1 MIMWIARDKEI
12 IEKFKQLHPEAC
24 EVKVG
29 HRFDG
34 PEVEAWDNN
43 GAYMGC
49 FWYNGDTFEKEKDY
63 SYARVDINLK
73 NGVPPF
79 GVYYIEKNPYG
90 RVNEGKIVEIVR
102 EKFMEEIKKQIM
114 ESITEENIILH
125 VGDLDGWPAPYSQI
139 KDKLIEI

>member
-1 MIMWIARDKEI
+1 MVTNKEI
-12 IEKFKQLHPEAC
+12 IEKFKQLYPDAC

-29 HRFDG
+29 YRFGG
-34 PEVEAWDNN
+34 PEVDAWDNN

-63 SYARVDINLK
+63 SYARVDVNLM
-73 NGVPPF
+73 NGIPPF
-79 GVYYIEKNPYG
+79 GVYYIENNPYE
-90 RVNEGKIVEIVR
+90 RVDEGKIVEIVR

>member
-1 MIMWIARDKEI
+1 MVTNKEI
-12 IEKFKQLHPEAC
+12 IEKFKQLYPDAC

-29 HRFDG
+29 YRFNG
-34 PEVEAWDNN
+34 PEVDAWDNN

-63 SYARVDINLK
+63 SYARVDINFK
-73 NGVPPF
+73 NGFPPF
-79 GVYYIEKNPYG
+79 GVYYIKNNPYE
-90 RVNEGKIVEIVR
+90 RVDESKIIEIVR
-102 EKFMEEIKKQIM
+102 EKFMEEIKKQLM

>member
-1 MIMWIARDKEI
+1 MVTNKEI
-12 IEKFKQLHPEAC
+12 IEKFKQLYPDAC

-29 HRFDG
+29 YRFGG
-34 PEVEAWDNN
+34 PEVDAWDNN

-73 NGVPPF
+73 NGLPSF
-79 GVYYIEKNPYG
+79 DVYYIEKNPYG
-90 RVNEGKIVEIVR
+90 RVDKGKIVEMAR
-102 EKFMEEIKKQIM
+102 EKYMEEIKKQIM

-125 VGDLDGWPAPYSQI
+125 VGDLGGWLVPYSLI